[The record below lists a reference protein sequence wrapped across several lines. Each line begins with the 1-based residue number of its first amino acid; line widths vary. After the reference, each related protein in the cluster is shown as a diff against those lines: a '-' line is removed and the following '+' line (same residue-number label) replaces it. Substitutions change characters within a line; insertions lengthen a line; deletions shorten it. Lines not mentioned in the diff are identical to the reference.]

1 MPFNLTTD
9 IPELS
14 DKVIFISG
22 GTAGLGKQS
31 ILALAKKNPAH
42 IYFSGRDADRAAA
55 LITQVTTS
63 VPSAHL
69 TFVKC
74 NMSSL
79 ANVAEAAKEL
89 ASKTERLDIM
99 MCNAGVFSTPP
110 ALTEDGYETIF
121 GINHLAHALLIKLL
135 LPTLLHTPDSRVVI
149 LSSEGFRGATF
160 GIQLEKMRT
169 TQSGF
174 SETMQRYPQS
184 KLANLLYAAELAR
197 RYPQLT
203 TVSLHPGTVGTDM
216 LLTAGRLDRLVVKIF
231 SIWNGELIF
240 TPEEGVLNQL
250 WAATVNKSDLRL
262 VNGEYYTPVGVR
274 GKHTKRSTDG
284 KLAGELWEWTEK
296 ELEGYPASR

>member
-1 MPFNLTTD
+1 MMPFNPTTD
-9 IPELS
+9 IPDLS
-14 DKVIFISG
+14 NKVIFVSG

-31 ILALAKKNPAH
+31 ILALAKRNPAH

-55 LITQVTTS
+55 LIAQVTTS

-69 TFVKC
+69 TFLKC

-79 ANVAEAAKEL
+79 ASVAEAAQEL

-99 MCNAGVFSTPP
+99 MCNAGVFSVPP
-110 ALTEDGYETIF
+110 ALTDDGYETQF

-135 LPTLLHTPDSRVVI
+135 LPTLLRTADSRVVI
-149 LSSEGFRGATF
+149 MSSEAFRSASD
-160 GIQLEKMRT
+160 IQFQKMRT

-174 SETMQRYPQS
+174 PASVLRYPQS

-203 TVSLHPGTVGTDM
+203 SVSVHPGTANTDM
-216 LLTAGRLDRLVVKIF
+216 FLNAGWLTRFVIKTLEAWKGQPIV
-231 SIWNGELIF
+231 
-240 TPEEGVLNQL
+240 TPEEGALTQL
-250 WAATVNKSDLRL
+250 WAATVNRSDL

-274 GKHTKRSTDG
+274 GKHTKQSVDK

-296 ELEGYPASR
+296 QLESYPAPS